1 MFLKETGALLLLL
14 TAVFIFGNLW
24 FHFTEAVLRWIKKI
38 FMGDEKPSA
47 WHAFPTDEDE
57 SE

>member
-24 FHFTEAVLRWIKKI
+24 FHFAEAVLRRIKKI